1 MERTDILDLLRYN
14 RWANGQILEQMQQL
28 TLAQLMA
35 PANLDH
41 GSAFQTLQH
50 ALDVE
55 WSWRLMA
62 QQIPAPKLLAEV
74 ADISTLA
81 AITEY
86 WEREASELQIFVQ
99 GLDEQ
104 KLNSLVDYGTPQG
117 WPARR
122 AKVWQI
128 LAHIVD
134 HSTQHRTEL
143 ARYLTDLGH
152 SPGDLSMLRR
162 LSITES

>member
-1 MERTDILDLLRYN
+1 MERIDILDLLRYN
-14 RWANGQILEQMQQL
+14 RWANGQILEQIEQL
-28 TLAQLMA
+28 TPEQLKA

-41 GSAFQTLQH
+41 GTALQTLQH
-50 ALDVE
+50 AIDVE

-74 ADISTLA
+74 EDISTLA
-81 AITEY
+81 AIAEY
-86 WEREASELQIFVQ
+86 WKREADELQTFVQ

-104 KLNSLVDYGTPQG
+104 RLNALVDYGTPQG

-122 AKVWQI
+122 AKVWHI

-134 HSTQHRTEL
+134 HSTQHRSEL
-143 ARYLTDLGH
+143 ARYLTDVGY
-152 SPGDLSMLRR
+152 SPGDLSMLRH
-162 LSITES
+162 LSIDGG